1 MKLYHGTNIAFD
13 KIDLSLSK
21 PCKDFGAGF
30 YLSDNRQQAEELAL
44 ARVEL
49 LGREAFVFEYDFD
62 ESILKSNQLNIKLFN
77 DYTEDWANCIIAN
90 RNNNTSIP
98 THQYDIVVGSIAND
112 RVGRQLWRFLNRDI
126 DMDTLI
132 KNLKYMKGITL
143 QYFFGTEQALKT
155 LKRL

>member
-1 MKLYHGTNIAFD
+1 M
-13 KIDLSLSK
+13 
-21 PCKDFGAGF
+21 
-30 YLSDNRQQAEELAL
+30 AL

-49 LGREAFVFEYDFD
+49 LEGEAFVFEYDFD

-77 DYTEDWANCIIAN
+77 DYTEDWANFIIAN

-98 THQYDIVVGSIAND
+98 THQYDIVVGPIAND

>member
-49 LGREAFVFEYDFD
+49 LEGEALNTILTKVF
-62 ESILKSNQLNIKLFN
+62 
-77 DYTEDWANCIIAN
+77 
-90 RNNNTSIP
+90 
-98 THQYDIVVGSIAND
+98 
-112 RVGRQLWRFLNRDI
+112 
-126 DMDTLI
+126 
-132 KNLKYMKGITL
+132 
-143 QYFFGTEQALKT
+143 
-155 LKRL
+155 

>member
-1 MKLYHGTNIAFD
+1 MKLYHGTNITFD

-30 YLSDNRQQAEELAL
+30 YLSDHRQQAEELAL

-49 LGREAFVFEYDFD
+49 LGGEEIVFEFDFD

-77 DYTEDWANCIIAN
+77 DYTEDWANFILAN
-90 RNNNTSIP
+90 RNNNSPIP
-98 THQYDIVVGSIAND
+98 THNYDIVVGPIAND
-112 RVGRQLWRFLNRDI
+112 RVGRQLWRFRNRDI

-143 QYFFGTEQALKT
+143 QYYFGTERALKQ

>member
-21 PCKDFGAGF
+21 PGKDFGAGF

-77 DYTEDWANCIIAN
+77 DYTEDWANFIIAN

-98 THQYDIVVGSIAND
+98 THQYDIVVGPIAND
-112 RVGRQLWRFLNRDI
+112 RVGRQLWRFLNRGI